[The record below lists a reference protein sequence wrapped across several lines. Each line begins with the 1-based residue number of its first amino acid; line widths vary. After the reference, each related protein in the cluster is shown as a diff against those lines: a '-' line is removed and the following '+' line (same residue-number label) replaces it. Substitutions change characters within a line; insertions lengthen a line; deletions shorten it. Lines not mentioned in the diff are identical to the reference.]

1 MGPIPFIDT
10 PVLRFLGQ
18 FAHRSEA
25 FDLFILD
32 FVKLDLFKGAI
43 VIAILWWIWFAA
55 GPQLRQHRELVI
67 QTVLGGA
74 FAGLVSRVL
83 QTVLA
88 RPRPINGATEF
99 VRLFGISE
107 FDVDWMQH
115 IHSFPSDHAAFF
127 GAVATGIFLANRR
140 LGVFAF
146 VWTLIV
152 ADLPRVYAGL
162 HYPSDILAGLVL
174 GILVTLAMRKP
185 ATMLAE
191 PVLRWE
197 KMHAAAFYA
206 ISFFALYEMARLFDE
221 IRLFGV
227 MVWHSARIV
236 MA

>member
-1 MGPIPFIDT
+1 MGPVPFIDN

-32 FVKLDLFKGAI
+32 FVKLDLFKGAV
-43 VIAILWWIWFAA
+43 VIAILWWLWFSA
-55 GPQLRQHRELVI
+55 GPRLRDHRVLVI

-74 FAGLVSRVL
+74 FAGLVSRIL
-83 QTVLA
+83 QSMLG
-88 RPRPINGATEF
+88 RPRPVNGATDF

-107 FDVDWMQH
+107 FDVDWMKH

-127 GAVATGIFLANRR
+127 GAVAAGIFLANRR
-140 LGVFAF
+140 WGVFAF
-146 VWTLIV
+146 VWTLVV

-174 GILVTLAMRKP
+174 GVLTTLAMRKP
-185 ATMLAE
+185 AALLAG

-197 KMHAAAFYA
+197 KMHAAAFYGVA
-206 ISFFALYEMARLFDE
+206 FFALYEMARLFDE

-227 MVWHSARIV
+227 MVWRSAHIV
-236 MA
+236 LA